1 MLEDVAQ
8 GRVLSPTHPDR
19 EAAER
24 RIRDRHPQYVSFEDW
39 MRLDALEVEQGQAL
53 GRPRVKFTRV
63 EEMLEALEKT
73 PAV

>member
-1 MLEDVAQ
+1 
-8 GRVLSPTHPDR
+8 VLTPSHPDLA
-19 EAAER
+19 EAEH
-24 RIRDRHPQYVSFEDW
+24 RIRDRQPQYVSFEDW
-39 MRLDALEVEQGQAL
+39 LRLDALEVEQGQAL